1 MIDKVS
7 VADCTLC
14 GACINACPT
23 DAIRLKKQYLDFCYP
38 DIDADLCIN
47 CNKCELSCPILGE
60 KSKPENGFPI
70 AFAAKSKNDEVR
82 IRSSSGG
89 AFYEFANKMLKDG
102 GYVCGAVFDEEFHV
116 KHIVSNSKND
126 VYRMMGSKY
135 AQSDMGYCYREIKD
149 VLEKGHKVLFSG
161 CPCQVAGLRTFLG
174 KEYRNMLLVE
184 LICHGIPSDQ
194 MLQAYI
200 RMQEKKYGAKLKRME
215 FRNKTKG
222 WHNSAVRMEFEN
234 GKIYAEPMTIDAF
247 MQGYFRGVSL
257 KESCFSC
264 QFRNFASGSDLTIG
278 DFWGAE
284 LSIPDMDDNN
294 GLSAVIVNSEKGA
307 LFLNRREIIRRQL
320 EIDVI
325 LKYNQSLLKSF
336 DEGTQRTAFYAY
348 SERYDLE
355 RAIDTFFQ
363 ETLLRKAKRKF
374 RFFLRYV
381 WYTLQGKGKP
391 LY

>member
-7 VADCTLC
+7 IADCTLC

-38 DIDADLCIN
+38 DIDANLCIN

-70 AFAAKSKNDEVR
+70 AFAAQSKNDEVR

-89 AFYEFANKMLKDG
+89 AFYEFADKMLKDG

-174 KEYRNMLLVE
+174 KEYRNLLLVE
-184 LICHGIPSDQ
+184 LICHGIPSDL
-194 MLQAYI
+194 MLQMYI
-200 RMQEKKYGAKLKRME
+200 GMQERKYSAKLTKLE
-215 FRNKTKG
+215 FRNKAKG
-222 WHNSAVRMEFEN
+222 WHNSSVRMEFSHHRVHS
-234 GKIYAEPMTIDAF
+234 KPITADAYMSGF
-247 MQGYFRGVSL
+247 LGSITL
-257 KESCFSC
+257 KSACYRC
-264 QFRNFASGSDLTIG
+264 HFRNFTAGSDIILG

-284 LSIPDMDDNN
+284 VELPEDDNKGMSAILVETGKGLRMLERCHLTSLSVQIETVTKYNRNLIQSAEVNQQREPFYTFAEKN
-294 GLSAVIVNSEKGA
+294 GLEAAIQNYLEEGYMQRLKRHVDYA
-307 LFLNRREIIRRQL
+307 LRCVWNAIR
-320 EIDVI
+320 
-325 LKYNQSLLKSF
+325 
-336 DEGTQRTAFYAY
+336 
-348 SERYDLE
+348 
-355 RAIDTFFQ
+355 
-363 ETLLRKAKRKF
+363 
-374 RFFLRYV
+374 
-381 WYTLQGKGKP
+381 GKGKP